1 MDAISR
7 CEVTCAK
14 EKPGVEDTNG
24 PWRLL
29 FRKEIF
35 TPWNYPSDDYMA
47 THLIYKQVKNH
58 QHQ

>member
-7 CEVTCAK
+7 CEVTCAQ
-14 EKPGVEDTNG
+14 GVEDTNA

-58 QHQ
+58 